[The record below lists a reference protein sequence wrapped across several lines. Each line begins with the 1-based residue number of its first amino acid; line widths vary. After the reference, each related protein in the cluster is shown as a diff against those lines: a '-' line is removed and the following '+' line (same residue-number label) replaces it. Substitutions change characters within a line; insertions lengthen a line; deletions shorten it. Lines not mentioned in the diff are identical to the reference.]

1 MKPDSLSVLTLITN
15 LQSNLAF
22 CKIPLLAAA
31 SQLVFAGWN
40 YFLLFSGIKII
51 KNSPGKIQW
60 LRVFAAN
67 ESLVLA
73 RMLLIVLGGSKQ
85 SFYILQK

>member
-15 LQSNLAF
+15 LQSNLAL

-60 LRVFAAN
+60 LRAFAAN